1 MAEIL
6 AVYTDNAL
14 RKGGMKALAEVNKEE
29 EHLRMLVQLFTHL
42 VDKDLFIEVYRS
54 YLGKRLLNEKSQSID
69 QERVMISLIKMSCG
83 PAFTKKLEGML
94 NDLALAHEEAK
105 NYEKHRS
112 TPTSSQEESKTHVLS
127 SVDFQVTIL
136 TTSYWPT
143 YKTFQDM

>member
-6 AVYTDNAL
+6 AVYTDNVL
-14 RKGGMKALAEVNKEE
+14 RKGGMKALAEANKEE
-29 EHLRMLVQLFTHL
+29 EHLKMIVTLFTHL

-94 NDLALAHEEAK
+94 NDLSLAHEEAK
-105 NYEKHRS
+105 SYEKHRGQ
-112 TPTSSQEESKTHVLS
+112 TVMEEEKL
-127 SVDFQVTIL
+127 DFQVTIL

-143 YKTFQDM
+143 YKTFQDL